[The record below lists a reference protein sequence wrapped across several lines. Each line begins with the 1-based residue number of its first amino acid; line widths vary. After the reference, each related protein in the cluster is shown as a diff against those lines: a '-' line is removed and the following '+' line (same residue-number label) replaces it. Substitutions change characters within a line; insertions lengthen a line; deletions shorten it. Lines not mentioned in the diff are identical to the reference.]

1 MSELMKPELEL
12 TEQAPVAI
20 TKQPGLKTTTTVR
33 RGPWKTILGLGE
45 ACRVGFA
52 APTLIEGVT
61 GRVAAVSATR
71 QNGGLGTLEL
81 TMSERE
87 ATEVWNLDFMEIQ
100 KPIRAWH
107 ADAENEEDRPDL
119 AALASWERLKDLD
132 GAWEAYQGFYT
143 STEMSSSTQLSG
155 ATLTL
160 AKKILKGVEAFNV
173 YAPILTRVSV
183 VNNLSELED
192 VGKDVGA
199 ICVPEA
205 SDDVVGSA
213 AVATLAALA
222 KQWLKTADSL
232 QGALDGTFQR
242 TETWVG
248 AEQWDGDLY
257 PGGDGSGEDGDEEG
271 DLGGDPDLGDTD
283 LGDNPELRP

>member
-12 TEQAPVAI
+12 TKQAPVAI
-20 TKQPGLKTTTTVR
+20 AKQPGLKTTTTVL
-33 RGPWKTILGLGE
+33 RGPWETILKLGE
-45 ACRVGFA
+45 ACRVGFE
-52 APTLIEGVT
+52 APTRIEGVT

-87 ATEVWNLDFMEIQ
+87 TTEVWNLDFMEIQ

-107 ADAENEEDRPDL
+107 ADAENEEDRPDPG
-119 AALASWERLKDLD
+119 ALDSWERLKDLD
-132 GAWEAYQGFYT
+132 GAWKAYQGFYT
-143 STEMSSSTQLSG
+143 STEMSSSTQLAG

-173 YAPILTRVSV
+173 YAPILTRVSI
-183 VNNLSELED
+183 VNNLSGLED

-199 ICVPEA
+199 ICVPA
-205 SDDVVGSA
+205 PSDDIVGSA

-248 AEQWDGDLY
+248 AEKWDGDLY
-257 PGGDGSGEDGDEEG
+257 PGGDDTGEGGGDEG
-271 DLGGDPDLGDTD
+271 DLGGDPDLGDT
-283 LGDNPELRP
+283 EL

>member
-12 TEQAPVAI
+12 TKQAPVAI
-20 TKQPGLKTTTTVR
+20 VKQPGLKTTTTVL
-33 RGPWKTILGLGE
+33 RGPWETILKLGE
-45 ACRVGFA
+45 DCRVGFE

-87 ATEVWNLDFMEIQ
+87 TTEVWNLDFMEIQ

-119 AALASWERLKDLD
+119 AQLASWERLKDLD

-143 STEMSSSTQLSG
+143 STEMSSSTQLTG

-160 AKKILKGVEAFNV
+160 AQKILKGVEAFNV
-173 YAPILTRVSV
+173 YAPILTRVSI
-183 VNNLSELED
+183 VNDLSKLEA

-199 ICVPEA
+199 ICVPAA

-213 AVATLAALA
+213 AVATLTVLA

-248 AEQWDGDLY
+248 AEKWDGDLY
-257 PGGDGSGEDGDEEG
+257 PGGDDDEG
-271 DLGGDPDLGDTD
+271 DLGEDPDLGDTD

>member
-12 TEQAPVAI
+12 TKQAPVAI
-20 TKQPGLKTTTTVR
+20 AKQPGLKTTTTVL
-33 RGPWKTILGLGE
+33 RGPWETILGLCE
-45 ACRVGFA
+45 DCRVGFD
-52 APTLIEGVT
+52 APTRIEGAA

-87 ATEVWNLDFMEIQ
+87 TTEVWNLDFMEIQ

-119 AALASWERLKDLD
+119 AALASWERLTDQD

-143 STEMSSSTQLSG
+143 STEMSSSTQLTG

-160 AKKILKGVEAFNV
+160 AQKILKGIEAFNV

-183 VNNLSELED
+183 VNDLSKLED

-199 ICVPEA
+199 ICVPAA

-213 AVATLAALA
+213 AVATLTVLA

-248 AEQWDGDLY
+248 AEKWDGDLY
-257 PGGDGSGEDGDEEG
+257 PGGDDEG
-271 DLGGDPDLGDTD
+271 DLGEDPDLGDTD